1 MRRFFVIICVLLVIC
16 FLLSACSSSE
26 EPFLMD
32 SRERNFLK
40 SEFDENY
47 SHYEDKLNIDKKA
60 KTISVSGNV
69 TSGIIEL
76 KIIEKDKDGNSIQTY
91 EFTITDT
98 LNETIEL
105 KKNCSNNWVV
115 LSDFDENTE
124 GGFKVEVFG

>member
-26 EPFLMD
+26 EPFLME

-60 KTISVSGNV
+60 KR
-69 TSGIIEL
+69 
-76 KIIEKDKDGNSIQTY
+76 
-91 EFTITDT
+91 FP
-98 LNETIEL
+98 
-105 KKNCSNNWVV
+105 
-115 LSDFDENTE
+115 
-124 GGFKVEVFG
+124 

>member
-26 EPFLMD
+26 EPFLME
-32 SRERNFLK
+32 SRERNFLN

-47 SHYEDKLNIDKKA
+47 SHYEDTLTIDKKA

-124 GGFKVEVFG
+124 GGFKVEVYG